1 MKRRFQITIGSAAAL
16 LGLLAFPLVAAAEA
30 EREPAAG
37 EVKPYD
43 HYRIIGQRN
52 LFRAA
57 KRQLKL
63 KATAFKETATQ
74 DSAAT
79 KVSELDRLRSVRWVF
94 TGFVAVGET
103 RLAVLERKDEG
114 EAKLL
119 RPGDRL
125 AGGRIQAIQN
135 DRIILRVGEKVTDV
149 KLGATIYDAART
161 RSEDDDKKD
170 AGDDVKPNVEKTPKP
185 SIRLRAVTKAAKN
198 KPAHR
203 PAKVRLRV
211 GGNAVE
217 VKPGLIIFDATRATP
232 VDKAEKNDAAGA
244 QVNAPQAAEQW

>member
-1 MKRRFQITIGSAAAL
+1 MKRRFPITIGSAAAL
-16 LGLLAFPLVAAAEA
+16 LGLLAFPLAAAAEA

-43 HYRIIGQRN
+43 HYRIIEQRN

-63 KATAFKETATQ
+63 KATAFKETATRA
-74 DSAAT
+74 SVAT
-79 KVSELDRLRSVRWVF
+79 QVSELDRLRSVRWVF

-135 DRIILRVGEKVTDV
+135 DRIILRVGENVTDV
-149 KLGATIYDAART
+149 KLGATIYDAARA
-161 RSEDDDKKD
+161 EDDDKKD
-170 AGDDVKPNVEKTPKP
+170 AGDDVKPNAEKTPKP
-185 SIRLRAVTKAAKN
+185 SIKHHAVEKAAKD
-198 KPAHR
+198 KTAPQA
-203 PAKVRLRV
+203 AKVRFRV
-211 GGNAVE
+211 EGNAVD
-217 VKPGLIIFDATRATP
+217 VKPGLVIVGATRATP
-232 VDKAEKNDAAGA
+232 ADKVEKNDAAGA
-244 QVNAPQAAEQW
+244 KVNAPQAAEQW

>member
-1 MKRRFQITIGSAAAL
+1 MSKMKRRFQITIGSAAVL

-43 HYRIIGQRN
+43 HYRVIEQRN

-74 DSAAT
+74 ASAAT
-79 KVSELDRLRSVRWVF
+79 KVSEPDRLRSVRWVF
-94 TGFVAVGET
+94 TGFVAVNET
-103 RLAVLERKDEG
+103 RLAVLECKDEG

-135 DRIILRVGEKVTDV
+135 DRIILRVGANVTDV
-149 KLGATIYDAART
+149 KLGATIFDAARDT
-161 RSEDDDKKD
+161 RSPLEGEEKGEGATGRETPSPQPGGPPTPHSRDRESADD
-170 AGDDVKPNVEKTPKP
+170 KPNVDQTVKP
-185 SIRLRAVTKAAKN
+185 SIKLRAGTQAAEN
-198 KPAHR
+198 KP
-203 PAKVRLRV
+203 
-211 GGNAVE
+211 
-217 VKPGLIIFDATRATP
+217 
-232 VDKAEKNDAAGA
+232 
-244 QVNAPQAAEQW
+244 APQAAEKW